1 MALSK
6 TSQQDNRGST
16 ELAQKLDFSN
26 SKYNFNYLVFP
37 EDLGMMDNGHYMVI
51 NINVP
56 TDSKGEVAGKL
67 DRYLTNQNA
76 SGNFGFDYT
85 PLFEARDI
93 SKVDSLRFG
102 ENKVE
107 GVNNSPSLRVRR
119 STRRIAES
127 IALYMPRPLIYNTNN
142 VYEDISLTALA
153 GRLGIGFSSFARGA
167 ASTFASRVT
176 QAAGAAAAL
185 TGALSGVLAS
195 RLARQVSSVNM
206 TPINPTVEILF
217 SNTTQRQFV
226 FEFLLAPR
234 SESESLAVK
243 KIIQTIRYHAAPE
256 IGGGK
261 TGIDMI
267 DNVIGDNLPALT
279 WIPPAEFDITFYNKG
294 VENLNILRINTCVL
308 ERVEVD
314 YAPSGVYS
322 TFTNGH
328 PVAARLSMGFR
339 EIEPIHKLRVLQGF

>member
-37 EDLGMMDNGHYMVI
+37 DDLGMMDNGHYMVI

-56 TDSKGEVAGKL
+56 TDSAGNVAGKL
-67 DRYLTNQNA
+67 DPYLTSQN
-76 SGNFGFDYT
+76 SGRNFGFDYT
-85 PLFEARDI
+85 PLGTNEW
-93 SKVDSLRFG
+93 SKVDRLRFG
-102 ENKVE
+102 QDQVPGVENSGIAIP
-107 GVNNSPSLRVRR
+107 GVGKRY
-119 STRRIAES
+119 TRRIAES

-153 GRLGIGFSSFARGA
+153 GRLGIGLSDFARGTAA
-167 ASTFASRVT
+167 ASASMVSR
-176 QAAGAAAAL
+176 AGAAAAGL
-185 TGALSGVLAS
+185 TGLISSGIAS
-195 RLARQVSSVNM
+195 QLARQASMVAM
-206 TPINPTVEILF
+206 KPINPTIEILF

-256 IGGGK
+256 IGGGIEML
-261 TGIDMI
+261 G
-267 DNVIGDNLPALT
+267 NIGAALT

>member
-6 TSQQDNRGST
+6 ISQQDNRGST
-16 ELAQKLDFSN
+16 ELAQRLDFSN
-26 SKYNFNYLVFP
+26 SRYNFNYLVFP
-37 EDLGMMDNGHYMVI
+37 DDLGLADNGHYMVI

-56 TDSKGEVAGKL
+56 TNSSGEVLGGL
-67 DRYLTNQNA
+67 DNYLTTQNA
-76 SGNFGFDYT
+76 GANFGFDYT
-85 PLFEARDI
+85 PLSGEM
-93 SKVDSLRFG
+93 SKVDRLRFG
-102 ENKVE
+102 SNMVN
-107 GVNNSPSLRVRR
+107 GVRNSTLASRAVPRY
-119 STRRIAES
+119 TRRIAES

-142 VYEDISLTALA
+142 VFEDISLTALA
-153 GRLGIGFSSFARGA
+153 GRLGVTATDAGRG
-167 ASTFASRVT
+167 FAS
-176 QAAGAAAAL
+176 AFAGRTASAIQ
-185 TGALSGVLAS
+185 GALSVAGAITSGIAS
-195 RLARQVSSVNM
+195 QLARQVSMVNM
-206 TPINPTVEILF
+206 TPINPSIEILF

-256 IGGGK
+256 IGGAAE
-261 TGIDMI
+261 GIL
-267 DNVIGDNLPALT
+267 GALGALT

-294 VENLNILRINTCVL
+294 TENLNILRINTCVL

-314 YAPSGVYS
+314 YAPAGIYS

-339 EIEPIHKLRVLQGF
+339 EIEPLHKLRVLQGF